1 MLEERSR
8 DKEEAQIRENEV
20 SIVPKHG
27 LSSIRGI
34 EILVLS
40 RLETSFYG

>member
-20 SIVPKHG
+20 SIVPKRG
-27 LSSIRGI
+27 LIIGGI
-34 EILVLS
+34 DILVLS

>member
-8 DKEEAQIRENEV
+8 DKEEALIRENEV
-20 SIVPKHG
+20 NIVPKCG
-27 LSSIRGI
+27 LSIRGI

>member
-20 SIVPKHG
+20 SVAPKCG
-27 LSSIRGI
+27 WSIRGI

-40 RLETSFYG
+40 TLETLFYG

>member
-20 SIVPKHG
+20 SIVPKCG
-27 LSSIRGI
+27 LSIRGI
-34 EILVLS
+34 EILVLHS
-40 RLETSFYG
+40 LET